1 MISKIRTVAVLS
13 ITITL
18 QTLSAQEKLPQ
29 SPQEWEIYKNYYLIY
44 SFRNNAPLLQELY
57 KDPAVQTMLNDRNK
71 RFEAGKDCPTT
82 DCFIDALKWKESEI
96 TALNN
101 KFQDLFVRNK
111 SFQNFI
117 ENTLYPSLKYSKPE
131 SLNPKE
137 YLQKALLQDLKAMN
151 NVIDIYGAGKKP
163 NYPDI
168 DSISFNVKDKNY
180 IELLRNVRFDV
191 AADTEK
197 NAFDQT
203 LLSAIRLLEVN
214 ERWDAAQLEPLTK
227 TENKEAYNKV
237 KKTDFSKYPYASLL
251 ILGAGPQ
258 VYGQKISP
266 MGMLRS
272 RQALRVYQKGL
283 APFIIVSGGR
293 VHPFKTQYTEA
304 VEMKRYMVEVLGIPA
319 SAIIIDPFARHTTT
333 NVRNAGRM
341 IIDYG
346 FPKDKWSLVS
356 SSKTH
361 IDYVEKAMD
370 KRSIKE
376 LGTVPY
382 IVGKRIDDLLLE
394 YKPTAEAFLI
404 NPAEPLDP

>member
-1 MISKIRTVAVLS
+1 MISKIRTVAALS
-13 ITITL
+13 IAITL
-18 QTLSAQEKLPQ
+18 QTFSAQEKQPQ
-29 SPQEWEIYKNYYLIY
+29 SPQEWEIYRKYYLIY
-44 SFRNNAPLLQELY
+44 SLRNNTPLLQELH
-57 KDPAVQTMLNDRNK
+57 KDPVVQTMLNDRNK
-71 RFEAGKDCPTT
+71 RFEAGKDCLTT
-82 DCFIDALKWKESEI
+82 DCLIDALKWKESEI
-96 TALNN
+96 IVLNN
-101 KFQDLFVRNK
+101 KFQDLFTKSK

-117 ENTLYPSLKYSKPE
+117 ENTLHPSRKYSKPE
-131 SLNPKE
+131 SINPKE
-137 YLQKALLQDLKAMN
+137 YLQKALLQDLTAMN

-214 ERWDAAQLEPLTK
+214 ERWGASQLEPLTK
-227 TENKEAYNKV
+227 TENKEAYDKV

-272 RQALRVYQKGL
+272 RQALRAYQKGL

-304 VEMKRYMVEVLGIPA
+304 VEMKRYMVDVLGIPA

-341 IIDYG
+341 IMDYG

-361 IDYVEKAMD
+361 IDYVEKTMD

-382 IVGKRIDDLLLE
+382 IIGKRINDLLLE
-394 YKPTAEAFLI
+394 YKPTADAFII